1 MRKKLLK
8 IYVDEDLYSVLK
20 ILSESNNR
28 SLSNFCGLILSTYVF
43 NLGGQNAEH

>member
-1 MRKKLLK
+1 MKKKLLK

-28 SLSNFCGLILSTYVF
+28 SLSNFCSLILSTYIF
-43 NLGGQNAEH
+43 NLGDQDGKH